1 MMTNNKENVLFEN
14 RAVGFPAFNQGWTIK
29 DKSWMWP
36 WWQLFAVLSDT
47 IELQCQWPRLCN
59 SLNSNLTWVWQEICH
74 SRWKLQNT
82 LNVCWKLHK
91 MWFLETAGAVDP
103 LATFSSYLS
112 QTHWILWSFSGWCSS
127 VSYFTTLQTLLWFW
141 RVAEATLFSATLK
154 IVPAVAAQSRW
165 GVRTTWYG
173 VNMTCKHSAPVH

>member
-1 MMTNNKENVLFEN
+1 
-14 RAVGFPAFNQGWTIK
+14 
-29 DKSWMWP
+29 MWP

-47 IELQCQWPRLCN
+47 IELLCQWPRLCN
-59 SLNSNLTWVWQEICH
+59 SLNSNLTWVRQEICH

-103 LATFSSYLS
+103 LATFSSYLT

-173 VNMTCKHSAPVH
+173 VNMTCKHSAPVF